1 MGDRTTSGERDMKI
15 VLGIA
20 VFVLVVFFI
29 ISFAFLSAEE
39 FGEG

>member
-1 MGDRTTSGERDMKI
+1 MKI

-39 FGEG
+39 FDENE